1 MQIFHVLKPKTISK
15 LLDAS
20 YVNQFHGFIRK
31 RPYNFQI
38 ISFDFR
44 LRSDS
49 RSIKY
54 FCGLFLIH
62 EHVIRPYRT
71 HQCGSKKWDHNSLL
85 LTDCSKHIV
94 LSITN
99 LWTLNKVW
107 CSEKDNK
114 YQILCDLF
122 WQICHFCQNSQSI
135 VDQKASQTSGS
146 ANHHCTMAES
156 VNFRPN
162 IMKPLFKRLYCKI
175 TKVWKQVIMHEDKFD
190 EIKSEFTD
198 LFSREDFKR

>member
-71 HQCGSKKWDHNSLL
+71 HQCGSKKLE
-85 LTDCSKHIV
+85 I
-94 LSITN
+94 
-99 LWTLNKVW
+99 
-107 CSEKDNK
+107 E
-114 YQILCDLF
+114 
-122 WQICHFCQNSQSI
+122 
-135 VDQKASQTSGS
+135 
-146 ANHHCTMAES
+146 E
-156 VNFRPN
+156 
-162 IMKPLFKRLYCKI
+162 MKWYL
-175 TKVWKQVIMHEDKFD
+175 
-190 EIKSEFTD
+190 
-198 LFSREDFKR
+198 

>member
-99 LWTLNKVW
+99 LWTWNKVW

-114 YQILCDLF
+114 YQILLWFVLANLSFLSKF
-122 WQICHFCQNSQSI
+122 WVHCGSKSQPDQWQRQPPLHCGRKCQFSS
-135 VDQKASQTSGS
+135 KYYETS
-146 ANHHCTMAES
+146 
-156 VNFRPN
+156 F
-162 IMKPLFKRLYCKI
+162 
-175 TKVWKQVIMHEDKFD
+175 
-190 EIKSEFTD
+190 
-198 LFSREDFKR
+198 